1 MAKAQSPVRRE
12 RYEMPADIEG
22 LLKTRKLSEAY
33 AARPPYQRNDYLMWI
48 EGAKRP
54 ETRQKRIDQMLDEL
68 KAGDVYMKMA
78 WRPGR

>member
-54 ETRQKRIDQMLDEL
+54 ETRQKRIVQMLDEL
-68 KAGDVYMKMA
+68 EAGDIYMKMA